1 MQKFVAFF
9 SNTKM
14 FLNDLENWKMQL
26 NIDKKAILQAQQARR
41 IPFHI
46 RKKVKE
52 SLKELER
59 QHIIEPLPAN
69 QPTPLLSPIVTVP
82 KKWFSAYFC

>member
-1 MQKFVAFF
+1 M
-9 SNTKM
+9 T
-14 FLNDLENWKMQL
+14 WKIGRLGVKL
-26 NIDKKAILQAQQARR
+26 NIDKEAILRAQQARR

-59 QHIIEPLPAN
+59 QDIIEPVPEN
-69 QPTPLLSPIVTVP
+69 QPTPWLSPIVTVP
-82 KKWFSAYFC
+82 KKMVQCVFVLICA